1 MARVVQW
8 RQLCAIARD
17 MIERDRAMTDSA
29 WIEEIKRRLVQLN
42 FELPR
47 PHELTS
53 AIRAVERALSK
64 LWGRRPAPIAPPHEP
79 KSCDPLPLTRDEAIA
94 ALQSLR
100 DRGLITTIKPIPH
113 ARPPTMHDIRAIERQ
128 RALRLVFEAI
138 IEQSIRCDEAESS
151 VPHDAPDRVHRD
163 RHSAITGIGESV
175 HPRQSRAHHARQPE
189 NSRLATTRRRAR
201 AIRREK

>member
-1 MARVVQW
+1 MLKSASFRVLCAMARAEIEHEPTINDGEWV
-8 RQLCAIARD
+8 AR
-17 MIERDRAMTDSA
+17 
-29 WIEEIKRRLVQLN
+29 IKDRLVRQG
-42 FELPR
+42 FAYPTPDR
-47 PHELTS
+47 LTD
-53 AIRAVERALSK
+53 AIRAVECVMSK
-64 LWGRRPAPIAPPHEP
+64 QWGARIPPTPPHEP
-79 KSCDPLPLTRDEAIA
+79 KPRDPLPLTRDEAIA

-113 ARPPTMHDIRAIERQ
+113 ARPPTMRDVRAIERQ

-151 VPHDAPDRVHRD
+151 VPHDTPDRVHRD